1 MIGVIASVAAPLVMG
16 AIQNVISQ
24 KTARD
29 MEGDLQNAQ
38 GRIDD
43 IIGGRQEVLDSSGKI
58 RDMKSMVSNPYA
70 NLAVATQA
78 AEMQAEQTDQALAN
92 TLDTIRVSGLGAGG
106 ATALAQAAAKSKQ
119 GISATIEQQEV
130 NNQKLAAQG
139 KAAVNQQLMSIEQAA
154 IAEEGAAFGRQ
165 EARTQ
170 AELDRAY
177 GESDFLRSRQLQI
190 QDAGNA
196 ALMAGIAGTAS
207 GLTSGLAAGGALT
220 KEGGFGQK

>member
-78 AEMQAEQTDQALAN
+78 AEQQMAQTDQALAN
-92 TLDTIRVSGLGAGG
+92 TLDTIRSTGGGAGG
-106 ATALAQAAAKSKQ
+106 ATALAQAAAQSKASV
-119 GISATIEQQEV
+119 SADIQKQEAT
-130 NNQKLAAQG
+130 NAKLAAQG
-139 KAAVNQQLMSIEQAA
+139 EAQLQKDKVNIENKAL
-154 IAEEGAAFGRQ
+154 AEEVSAYGRQ
-165 EARTQ
+165 EDRDIVQ
-170 AELDRAY
+170 LNRMQSEIEGRDAEARAY
-177 GESDFLRSRQLQI
+177 EQQSAEAI
-190 QDAGNA
+190 
-196 ALMAGIAGTAS
+196 MAGV
-207 GLTSGLAAGGALT
+207 GGAGSALS
-220 KEGGFGQK
+220 GVSFN